1 MKETID
7 NKLKNKIITKCIEK
21 NNKKFI
27 IYNLMS
33 AIPVGLTSNL
43 YGEKIRLNSAKRV
56 PPLHVVYKLLKIFL
70 IFII

>member
-1 MKETID
+1 
-7 NKLKNKIITKCIEK
+7 
-21 NNKKFI
+21 
-27 IYNLMS
+27 MS

-56 PPLHVVYKLLKIFL
+56 PPLHVVYKLLKLFL